1 MSSLN
6 RAIRGTS
13 KEKIYHELG
22 LESLRDRHWCGK
34 LCLFYKVLEN
44 ENPKYFFSLIPTK
57 RSLHSTRNVH
67 KSPF

>member
-6 RAIRGTS
+6 RGN
-13 KEKIYHELG
+13 KGYVK
-22 LESLRDRHWCGK
+22 GK
-34 LCLFYKVLEN
+34 NLSRIGIGVSSRSPLVCLFYKVLGN
-44 ENPKYFFSLIPTK
+44 ENPKYFFSLIPTR